1 MLANSL
7 VLKKLFPL
15 ISFKSSK
22 TFIGLFA
29 FFICIPQLKANEGF
43 TGDFDPGN
51 WSSTGSTGNGSVNTN
66 NAPES
71 ITITGPDASTG
82 GGSTKQKYFIQI
94 PSGRA
99 GTYSFDW
106 IYTTDD
112 IDGAYYDQPNLINGS
127 TTSVFSG
134 FDASRDLFDDQS
146 GSISTFVDDGDNFG
160 FEINSIDSILGS
172 ASIKIIS
179 FKFPALVTA
188 TAQPYAAMQ
197 HVGLDTIN
205 NQTALVLDNAGK
217 CKHNGWNIDDGK
229 YCVFVAAS
237 NSTTDV
243 YGDSTYG
250 GYDTANFTSSYGVEL
265 NHNDKWTLGLAYGDG
280 TSNFG
285 AYNFSSTTA
294 SIESDNK
301 FYSAYLVKQANDDLK
316 LSWLVGASDHDYD
329 GSRTYSGDTATSAYK
344 ANGYAAAMDAT
355 WVKNVIGKKGRPYVF
370 QPKLGLAYASHDQD
384 GFSEAGSGALMT
396 MSQKDVNTFLAKG
409 GIDVS
414 TQLIVNQGKNIFVPR
429 LGLGYEMDMRSD
441 WDTTDSI
448 NAKLT
453 GSTSDPTA
461 VKAKT
466 IGKNKGFVNVGGD
479 YYLTD
484 RLLVNANAS
493 FKVTGEGSQ
502 SSYGGGF
509 SWFF

>member
-1 MLANSL
+1 MISKNRLILISAVVAAYCLSPLIESANAAMQIFIKTLTGKTITLDVEANDTIQNIKAKIQDKEGIPPEQQELVFAGKELGDGRTLSDYNIQKDSTLHL
-7 VLKKLFPL
+7 VLRL
-15 ISFKSSK
+15 
-22 TFIGLFA
+22 TT
-29 FFICIPQLKANEGF
+29 E
-43 TGDFDPGN
+43 
-51 WSSTGSTGNGSVNTN
+51 
-66 NAPES
+66 
-71 ITITGPDASTG
+71 AS
-82 GGSTKQKYFIQI
+82 
-94 PSGRA
+94 
-99 GTYSFDW
+99 
-106 IYTTDD
+106 
-112 IDGAYYDQPNLINGS
+112 
-127 TTSVFSG
+127 
-134 FDASRDLFDDQS
+134 
-146 GSISTFVDDGDNFG
+146 
-160 FEINSIDSILGS
+160 
-172 ASIKIIS
+172 
-179 FKFPALVTA
+179 
-188 TAQPYAAMQ
+188 QPYAAMQ
-197 HVGLDTIN
+197 HIGLDAIN
-205 NQTALVLDNAGK
+205 NQTALVLDNAGQ
-217 CKHNGWNIDDGK
+217 CKKNGWNIDDGK
-229 YCVFVAAS
+229 YCLFVAAS
-237 NSTTDV
+237 NSTTDI

-250 GYDTANFTSSYGVEL
+250 GYETANFTSSYGVEL